1 MICLNHWTRIWTLII
16 LKKKHRKRK
25 DSINSHH
32 VQTVKRENITA
43 TCRIIPHLVCIYNIV
58 IRTQMPWQ
66 QHSCTQISSWGN
78 CSTSAYNPADSF
90 HGDSRLLRICITDA
104 AIHKK
109 EDMEKNRGQGAGYHT
124 ETNRRHYSTIYS
136 TDWHVSI
143 KTCSG
148 GSKELVWHSGFLKQ
162 IGHFKMIYK
171 SNLRSLE
178 VQKSTLHVKD
188 HHGQDLSF
196 SFGCSF

>member
-1 MICLNHWTRIWTLII
+1 MQLFI
-16 LKKKHRKRK
+16 KK
-25 DSINSHH
+25 
-32 VQTVKRENITA
+32 
-43 TCRIIPHLVCIYNIV
+43 
-58 IRTQMPWQ
+58 RTW
-66 QHSCTQISSWGN
+66 
-78 CSTSAYNPADSF
+78 
-90 HGDSRLLRICITDA
+90 
-104 AIHKK
+104 KK
-109 EDMEKNRGQGAGYHT
+109 TEARGQVITLKQTGDTTVRFTALT
-124 ETNRRHYSTIYS
+124 
-136 TDWHVSI
+136 VSI